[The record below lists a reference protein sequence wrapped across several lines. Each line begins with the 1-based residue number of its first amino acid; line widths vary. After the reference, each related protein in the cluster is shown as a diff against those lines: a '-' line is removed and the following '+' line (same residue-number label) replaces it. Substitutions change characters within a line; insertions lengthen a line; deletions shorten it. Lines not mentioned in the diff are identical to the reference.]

1 VSKEQNKIHIR
12 RMKMKKSIIAIFAI
26 LSFIFSVSGIT
37 KAQNNNV
44 PNPNNPNSFN
54 NGRMMMKGAGWNH
67 PTLLRNAINKKADF
81 LKKLNL
87 TDEQKEKIAA
97 LKIDFQKKM
106 VDLRA
111 DLQKNKL
118 DLKELR
124 LKSDLNRDAV
134 IAAVEKIDK
143 SKDAISVATANHL
156 LDIYQVL
163 TPEQQ
168 KMVREHFFSQMDG
181 RRQGR
186 MMMRRQ
192 M

>member
-1 VSKEQNKIHIR
+1 
-12 RMKMKKSIIAIFAI
+12 MKKSIIALFVI

-37 KAQNNNV
+37 KAQNNNA
-44 PNPNNPNSFN
+44 PNLKNPKPFN
-54 NGRMMMKGAGWNH
+54 NGGMMMKGSGWNH
-67 PTLLRNAINKKADF
+67 QTYFHNGMKNRIDF

-124 LKSDLNRDAV
+124 LKGNLNRDAV
-134 IAAVEKIDK
+134 ISAVEKINK
-143 SKDAISVATANHL
+143 SKDAISVATANHM
-156 LDIYQVL
+156 LDVYQVL

-168 KMVREHFFSQMDG
+168 KTVREHFFSQMDG
-181 RRQGR
+181 RHQGR